1 MEAHATRRCRTRSH
15 LWLAGKFRDPVFCH
29 RYPTEPCAA
38 GDPGV
43 GSAWD
48 KVAFAL
54 QSGQPTR
61 EGVVAASRRVVGSSG
76 LRAWPTRV
84 NRC

>member
-38 GDPGV
+38 GAPGV
-43 GSAWD
+43 GSARD

-54 QSGQPTR
+54 QADNRPVR
-61 EGVVAASRRVVGSSG
+61 EGCGCQPQGGRELGF
-76 LRAWPTRV
+76 
-84 NRC
+84 